1 MGRKIN
7 PPRVVIRDDNG
18 ELWASSEHEAEL
30 TGLGILHDAE
40 QGRVE
45 GYRPFIGDSWKGDLV
60 LLEEIARL
68 R

>member
-1 MGRKIN
+1 MGRQIK
-7 PPRVVIRDDNG
+7 PPRVVIRDDKS
-18 ELWASSEHEAEL
+18 ELWASSEPEAEL

-45 GYRPFIGDSWKGDLV
+45 GYRPFIGDSWTGDLV
-60 LLEEIARL
+60 LLEEIARV